1 VAEAVRLSQL
11 VISLQKFIELYGD
24 LKVFMEGCDCVGA
37 CSGEVE
43 LHVRPLG
50 RQCEEKWALL
60 RCAE

>member
-1 VAEAVRLSQL
+1 
-11 VISLQKFIELYGD
+11 LQKFIELYGD
-24 LKVFMEGCDCVGA
+24 LKVFMEGCDCIGA

-43 LHVRPLG
+43 LHARPLG